1 MRARADRPRPRDAR
15 HSLAQSF
22 HWAWD
27 GLADAALRER
37 NMRIHLGL
45 GVLASSA
52 ASLLPLDGGEQA
64 LLLLTV
70 ALVVAGEA
78 ANSALEAVVDL
89 VSPGWD
95 ERARVAK
102 DAAAAAVLALAA
114 GSVVVLLA
122 VAVPALPALRARWQG
137 LLPAAAGALA
147 AALAAG
153 LLPAHRPAGRAG
165 AGLLSMGVAGVA
177 GVAGLAA
184 VARSARGGAGVAA
197 AALLLAA
204 SAGAAVRGARGSL
217 AAPGGAFRRGQRRD

>member
-1 MRARADRPRPRDAR
+1 MGARADRPRPRDAR

-22 HWAWD
+22 RWAWD
-27 GLADAALRER
+27 GLTDAALRER

-45 GVLASSA
+45 GVLASCA

-122 VAVPALPALRARWQG
+122 VAVPALPALRERWPG

-153 LLPAHRPAGRAG
+153 FLPAPRRTGRAAG
-165 AGLLSMGVAGVA
+165 AGLLLLGVAGV
-177 GVAGLAA
+177 AA
-184 VARSARGGAGVAA
+184 VARSARGEAGVAA
-197 AALLLAA
+197 AVLLLAA
-204 SAGAAVRGARGSL
+204 SAGAALRRARGSL
-217 AAPGGAFRRGQRRD
+217 AAPGGAFQRGR